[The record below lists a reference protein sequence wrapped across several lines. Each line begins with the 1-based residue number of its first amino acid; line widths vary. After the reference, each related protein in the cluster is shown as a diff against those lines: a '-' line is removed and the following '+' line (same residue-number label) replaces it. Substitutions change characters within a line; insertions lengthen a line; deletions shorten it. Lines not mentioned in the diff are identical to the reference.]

1 MWRVIRLTAATV
13 ILGAGFGVAGGLLS
27 SRTPALA
34 STVTN
39 HSFGLV
45 YTHRFI
51 GPPERPVPLPARP
64 AAERPA
70 VARPGG
76 AGPAAS
82 AKKVVPK
89 VTKDPSS
96 VTVAS
101 GGKASFAAA
110 ASGSPTP
117 TVRWEISTN
126 SGATFTAISGAT
138 AATYSFTA
146 TAARN
151 GDRYEAVFTN
161 SAGTARTKAAT
172 LKVTIAPEVT
182 ADPVSVTVTSG
193 GTASFRA
200 GASGRPTPTV
210 KWEVSSNSGATFT
223 PIAGADATT
232 YSFTATTGENG
243 DRYRA
248 VFTNPAGTA
257 TTTAATLTVT
267 APTTAPAVTTDPSS
281 ATVAAGTTASFEAA
295 AAGSPAPTVVW
306 EVSSNSG
313 ATFTPIAGAD
323 ATTYSFTATTGENG
337 DRYRA
342 VFTNP
347 AGTATTTAATLT
359 VTAPTTAPAVTTDP
373 SSATVAAGTTA
384 SFEAAAAGSPTPTVV
399 WEVSSNSGATFTPV
413 AGADA
418 TTYSFTATTGENG
431 DRYEAVFTNPAGTAT
446 TTAATL
452 TVTAPTTAPAV
463 TTDPSSATVAA
474 GTTASFEAA
483 AAGSPTPTV
492 VWEVS
497 SNSGAT
503 FTPVA
508 GADATTYS
516 FTATTGE
523 NGDRYE
529 AVFTNPAGTATTT
542 AATLTVT
549 TAPSLGASTNWSGYA
564 ATGTSFDAV
573 TGRWT
578 VPAVTCTGSR
588 SAYSAQWIGIDGDTS
603 STVEQDGTEA
613 DCLSGTPSYDA
624 WYELYGDTAE
634 NGGAEIELGTAGYP
648 VVPGDEMTAS
658 VSETD
663 NVWTFALA
671 DASTAHQ
678 NWTYTSAGITFAASQ
693 SSAEWIIERPEL
705 CGRSC
710 SLTSLADFGTT
721 AMGDATATTSQLTG
735 APIDSFASVDIEMVN
750 TAGTYVLAQ
759 PGALGSGGDS
769 FTDTWEAAD

>member
-243 DRYRA
+243 DRYR
-248 VFTNPAGTA
+248 
-257 TTTAATLTVT
+257 
-267 APTTAPAVTTDPSS
+267 
-281 ATVAAGTTASFEAA
+281 
-295 AAGSPAPTVVW
+295 
-306 EVSSNSG
+306 
-313 ATFTPIAGAD
+313 
-323 ATTYSFTATTGENG
+323 
-337 DRYRA
+337 
-342 VFTNP
+342 
-347 AGTATTTAATLT
+347 
-359 VTAPTTAPAVTTDP
+359 
-373 SSATVAAGTTA
+373 
-384 SFEAAAAGSPTPTVV
+384 
-399 WEVSSNSGATFTPV
+399 
-413 AGADA
+413 
-418 TTYSFTATTGENG
+418 
-431 DRYEAVFTNPAGTAT
+431 AVFTNPAGTAT